1 MEIKMSN
8 FQEKIKYIGNL
19 AQLFELKEYRMTG
32 GRADGMRAVDVDNGS
47 GLCFTV
53 LTDRSMDFGRVTFQG
68 KNISFLSPCGYVAP
82 QYYDN
87 RRLEWLKSFT
97 AGLLTTC
104 GLDNIGMCCT
114 DDGEELGVH
123 GRISN
128 MPAEQ
133 VSCRLEREADGTP
146 AAVISGVVRHSRIY
160 KENLLLTRE
169 IRCRYGENTI
179 YMHDKIENIG
189 VREAPLMRLYHFNL
203 GYPLIDEDAEVLI
216 SSAGVTPK
224 SEFAR
229 QYAEKWNQL
238 QKPEVG
244 CEEMCY
250 YHDMLSDEKGY
261 AIAGAYQPKSSMG
274 AVIRYDTASLDH
286 FVEWKMMAEGDYVL
300 GLEPANAHID
310 GRDQARADGTLKMI
324 RPGETVESSF
334 CIQMLS
340 GEQDLLMIKEEIRAM
355 QSRRKK

>member
-1 MEIKMSN
+1 MEN
-8 FQEKIKYIGNL
+8 FSKKGKYIGNL
-19 AQLFELKEYRMTG
+19 AQLFEMKEYRMIG
-32 GRADGMRAVDVDNGS
+32 GRADGMRAVDVDNGT

-53 LTDRSMDFGRVTFQG
+53 LADRAMDFGRVTVQG
-68 KNISFLSPCGYVAP
+68 NNISFLSPCGYVAP

-104 GLDNIGMCCT
+104 GLDNIGMCCE
-114 DDGEELGVH
+114 DEGEELGVH

-146 AAVISGVVRHSRIY
+146 AAVISGVVRHARIY

-169 IRCRYGENTI
+169 IRCRYGENVI
-179 YMHDKIENIG
+179 AMRDKIENIG
-189 VREAPLMRLYHFNL
+189 VNEAPLMRLYHFNL

-216 SSAGVTPK
+216 SSAGVMPK
-224 SEFAR
+224 SDFAAK
-229 QYAEKWNQL
+229 YAGEWDRL
-238 QKPEVG
+238 QAPTPG

-250 YHDMLSDEKGY
+250 YHDMLCDEKGF
-261 AIAGAYQPKSSMG
+261 AIAGAYQPKSGIG
-274 AVIRYDTASLDH
+274 AVIRYDVSTLGH
-286 FVEWKMMAEGDYVL
+286 FVQWKMMAEGDYVL

-310 GRDQARADGTLKMI
+310 GRDKARADGTLKTI
-324 RPGETVESSF
+324 RPGETVESTF
-334 CIQMLS
+334 YIQMLS
-340 GEQDLLMIKEEIRAM
+340 GENDLRTVREEIQAI
-355 QSRRKK
+355 RKRG